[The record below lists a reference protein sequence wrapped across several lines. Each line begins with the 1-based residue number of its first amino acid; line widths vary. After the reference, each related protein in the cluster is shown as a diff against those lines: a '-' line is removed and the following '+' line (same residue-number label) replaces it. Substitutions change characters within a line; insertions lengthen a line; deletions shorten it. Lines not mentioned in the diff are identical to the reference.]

1 MMKLPDHRDDYEE
14 EDLGVMLFFLPM
26 AIAVLWFIGCICI
39 GRPIGFLDI
48 LCGAGL
54 FAMWLAA
61 FTSLNTRLE
70 RLERRHSH
78 RRTTQGADPFPAFE
92 FDDELFD
99 PDRIGCRSSKATR
112 FGGE

>member
-1 MMKLPDHRDDYEE
+1 MMKLPDHREDYEE
-14 EDLGVMLFFLPM
+14 EDLGVMLFFLLM
-26 AIAVLWFIGCICI
+26 AIAVLWLIGCIYI

-70 RLERRHSH
+70 RLERQHSH
-78 RRTTQGADPFPAFE
+78 RRTTQGAD
-92 FDDELFD
+92 DELFD
-99 PDRIGCRSSKATR
+99 PDHIGCRSSKATR
-112 FGGE
+112 CGGE

>member
-1 MMKLPDHRDDYEE
+1 MMKLPVQREEYEE
-14 EDLGVMLFFLPM
+14 EDLGVVLFFLLM
-26 AIAVLWFIGCICI
+26 AIAALWLIGCIYI

-61 FTSLNTRLE
+61 FTLLNTRLE

-78 RRTTQGADPFPAFE
+78 RRTTQGAHPYPAFE

-99 PDRIGCRSSKATR
+99 SDRIGCRSAKVTR